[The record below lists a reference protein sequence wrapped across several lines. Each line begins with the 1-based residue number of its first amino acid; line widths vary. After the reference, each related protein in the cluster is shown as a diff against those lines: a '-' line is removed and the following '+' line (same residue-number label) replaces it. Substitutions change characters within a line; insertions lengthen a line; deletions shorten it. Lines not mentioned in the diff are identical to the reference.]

1 MAENQRGAIVLN
13 AAPPVTVT
21 EPNLGRMGT
30 KRLHYSENFSEQA
43 ADFTLLSLPEPLLA
57 TLVEQDGGCASSIA
71 V

>member
-1 MAENQRGAIVLN
+1 
-13 AAPPVTVT
+13 
-21 EPNLGRMGT
+21 MGT
-30 KRLHYSENFSEQA
+30 KRLHYSENFSEEA

>member
-1 MAENQRGAIVLN
+1 
-13 AAPPVTVT
+13 
-21 EPNLGRMGT
+21 MGT
-30 KRLHYSENFSEQA
+30 KRLHYSGNFSEQA